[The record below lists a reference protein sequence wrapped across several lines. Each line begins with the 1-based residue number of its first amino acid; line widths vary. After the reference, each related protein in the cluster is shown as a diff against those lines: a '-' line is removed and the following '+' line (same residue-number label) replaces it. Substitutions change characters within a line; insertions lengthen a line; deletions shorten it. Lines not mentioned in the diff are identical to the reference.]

1 MCECGKTVNV
11 IAFNLK
17 SGATRSCG
25 CLNKEVLSQI
35 THGACASGKTSPTY
49 KSWDC
54 MVQRCTN
61 PNTPRYDR
69 YGGRGITI
77 CDRWKKFESFVADM
91 GDRMPGMTL
100 ERIDNDKGYSKEN
113 CRWATRADQSLNR
126 SVNIVIELNGRKQ
139 TASQWA
145 DEIGIDRRIIYGR
158 IKDGWDATK
167 AVITPVAKRLKKRIV
182 QMELF

>member
-1 MCECGKTVNV
+1 
-11 IAFNLK
+11 
-17 SGATRSCG
+17 
-25 CLNKEVLSQI
+25 
-35 THGACASGKTSPTY
+35 
-49 KSWDC
+49 
-54 MVQRCTN
+54 
-61 PNTPRYDR
+61 
-69 YGGRGITI
+69 
-77 CDRWKKFESFVADM
+77 
-91 GDRMPGMTL
+91 MPGMTL